1 MNFVL
6 RRLSNSI
13 IYNKNRDLI
22 EDYLDQ
28 FLRAELGNGVTIT
41 VDQYNKELTDLIRD
55 HRTDF
60 MVSDYADLDISNMKR
75 EIIELRSFNKTN
87 SLIIK

>member
-1 MNFVL
+1 MKSITN
-6 RRLSNSI
+6 RI
-13 IYNKNRDLI
+13 IYNTNRDLI

-28 FLRAELGNGVTIT
+28 FLRAELGNGVIIT

-75 EIIELRSFNKTN
+75 DIIELRSFNKTN
-87 SLIIK
+87 TLIIK

>member
-1 MNFVL
+1 MKSITN
-6 RRLSNSI
+6 RI
-13 IYNKNRDLI
+13 IYNKNRSLI

-28 FLRAELGNGVTIT
+28 FLRAELGNGVIIT

-60 MVSDYADLDISNMKR
+60 MISDYVDLDISNIKR
-75 EIIELRSFNKTN
+75 DIIELRSFNKTN
-87 SLIIK
+87 TLIIK

>member
-1 MNFVL
+1 MKTLLN
-6 RRLSNSI
+6 RL
-13 IYNKNRDLI
+13 YNRSLYSQNKELI
-22 EDYLDQ
+22 ETYLDQ
-28 FLRAELGNGVTIT
+28 FLRAELGNGVIIT

-75 EIIELRSFNKTN
+75 DIIELRSFNKTN
-87 SLIIK
+87 TLIIK